1 MHLTTVPILH
11 KGLHPIKGTGAFKTW
26 SWMEDTWVTNHHV
39 VLTAN
44 MCQGTHSCECFYE
57 TFMLKVE
64 KMRWLW
70 VVMILTFWVDIRDF
84 LLTQRGK
91 PAPKC
96 PCVIGVLS
104 TSIPVWWCWDVKT
117 LMPHILEN
125 PRSGGSLSK
134 MFLPLDFSFGW
145 RFPPKDTAEARAE
158 REVHEAA
165 TKKLWWLDENTNH
178 WIGLKFL
185 DKATI
190 SVEGSFSF
198 RLPQDLFSS
207 LHPISLRGSC

>member
-1 MHLTTVPILH
+1 M
-11 KGLHPIKGTGAFKTW
+11 KWCTW
-26 SWMEDTWVTNHHV
+26 QQCRFSTRGSTLSRVQGMEETWVTNHHV

-44 MCQGTHSCECFYE
+44 MCQCTHSCECFYE

-64 KMRWLW
+64 NMRWLW

-165 TKKLWWLDENTNH
+165 TKKLWI
-178 WIGLKFL
+178 IGLGWSFL
-185 DKATI
+185 TKPQFQWKDPSASDCPKTYSWVYI
-190 SVEGSFSF
+190 RYLWGGVVSFIYGGSV
-198 RLPQDLFSS
+198 
-207 LHPISLRGSC
+207 